1 MRVKNVAEWLD
12 NAASRYPDKVAVS
25 DGVYSL
31 TYSELKELSQRIATY
46 FIGRGFFKQPIFVHL
61 GREPRAIVC
70 FMACAYSGN
79 FYVPIDP
86 DTPNDRIEAIRTKI
100 EPAFQVNYDNF
111 DSLSA
116 LDVDIDK
123 INECFQKQIDSDLL
137 YIVFTSGSTG
147 IPKCVAVPHRSVIEY
162 IDKIVDILHFS
173 TDTIHCQIAQPYFDG
188 SITPMYSA
196 LYLGS
201 TNYLIP
207 KKLLMI
213 NSKFLGFLN
222 EYKCTAI
229 HATPTFYN
237 FLLKS
242 GALDVRVP
250 QYLKTCSFG
259 GEVMPSATVNGLR
272 KYLPNVSFVN
282 IYGPCETVG
291 NYTTYEVNGDIDE
304 SNMIPIG
311 KNVLNCDVLILNEKN
326 ELCGTNEHG
335 EICLRSSRMSL
346 GYYNDPQKTAEVFVQ
361 NPLNSHYN
369 ELIYRTGDIGY
380 VNDNNEIMIL
390 GRKDNQIK
398 HLGKKVDLCEIEA
411 VSMNVP
417 NVNACG
423 CVYDKSNLKI
433 VLFYSGN
440 ATDGEIK
447 DYLKKKLPSYML
459 PQNVVHINTFK
470 LTNTGKIDRKYLLS
484 QIS

>member
-86 DTPNDRIEAIRTKI
+86 DTPIDRIEAIRTKI

-272 KYLPNVSFVN
+272 KYLPNISFVN